1 MTTNFALSLSFEGI
15 SLLHRAPDGWDL
27 VGETPLDVEDLSS
40 VLADMRADA
49 LRLDPSGLQCK
60 ILIPNEQI
68 KFITLE
74 TAQTELPDVMAAL
87 ENATP
92 YAIDELAI
100 DFDRNGGRTFIAA
113 VARETLQEAE
123 AFAVEHGFT
132 PVSMAAVP
140 APMTFRSE
148 VFFGPAAAAGTAE
161 VTRDTAPT
169 VQTGVAV
176 IPADPDA
183 VPVFTPRAR
192 MADPES
198 IAPPAP
204 KVEKT
209 PNEDAPKPVAAPVV
223 AVPTVAA
230 PAAAPPAVPVTT
242 EPAVVKPAPEVA
254 APPPPKPEVE
264 ADTLASA
271 GGFTSR
277 RKAPAAD
284 PADAPAKKQTR
295 KEKKAAAFVTKQ
307 AQPVRGKPRFLGLI
321 LTAILIAFMALVAL
335 WASTLTEEEI
345 ASLFGFGT
353 GGIVETAEV
362 PPPEIIP
369 EPVVTAPETAQV
381 TAEPPLPQ
389 LRENAL
395 GQVLSPAEAARI
407 YAATGVWQRAPRLPL
422 EPRTEPLSVSL
433 PALETNTFAIA
444 QPALP
449 QDSQMS
455 PDLAILPPVNPL
467 PLGTDFDRDEN
478 GLVRATPEGAMT
490 AQGVMVYAGPPPRK
504 PPLRTTEAVVTLA
517 AQAPPTENGVVVIQG
532 RPSRVPPL
540 RPTNAALPAP
550 EATAPPVDL
559 ALAGLR
565 PKLRPADLAPAEV
578 APEPEADAAVASL
591 RPKTRP
597 AGLAPAPEPEPEPTG
612 PDITAVVAAI
622 AEAAPASPFVSPTS
636 RAVTASSRP
645 DTRPRNFATVVARA
659 QDLAA
664 QQAARAAAQPA
675 AAVATAP
682 SRQSGNTPGSV
693 AEAATYDN
701 AIRLRDV
708 NLIGVYGTQASR
720 RALVRLGNGRYVK
733 VQVGSNLDGGR
744 VTAIGDS
751 ALNYVK
757 RGKTIALQL
766 PTG

>member
-1 MTTNFALSLSFEGI
+1 MTANFALSLSFEGI

-27 VGETPLDVEDLSS
+27 VGETPLDVDDLSS

-49 LRLDPSGLQCK
+49 IRLDPSGLQCK

-74 TAQTELPDVMAAL
+74 TAQTELADVTTAL

-113 VARETLQEAE
+113 VARETLEEAE
-123 AFAVEHGFT
+123 AFAVEHGFP

-161 VTRDTAPT
+161 VTRDAAPT
-169 VQTGVAV
+169 IQTGVAV

-183 VPVFTPRAR
+183 APVFTPRAR

-204 KVEKT
+204 TVEEA
-209 PNEDAPKPVAAPVV
+209 PSEDAPKPVVAP
-223 AVPTVAA
+223 PPVAA
-230 PAAAPPAVPVTT
+230 PAPATPPAAQARI
-242 EPAVVKPAPEVA
+242 EPAVAKPAPAVA
-254 APPPPKPEVE
+254 APPPPTQEVE

-277 RKAPAAD
+277 RMAPAAD
-284 PADAPAKKQTR
+284 PSDTPAKKQTR
-295 KEKKAAAFVTKQ
+295 KEKKAAAFATKQ

-353 GGIVETAEV
+353 GGIIETAEV

-369 EPVVTAPETAQV
+369 EPVVTAPEIAEATI
-381 TAEPPLPQ
+381 EPPLPQ
-389 LRENAL
+389 LRQTAL

-407 YAATGVWQRAPRLPL
+407 YAATGVWQRAQRLPL
-422 EPRTEPLSVSL
+422 EPRTEPLSVRL
-433 PALETNTFAIA
+433 PALETTAFALA
-444 QPALP
+444 QPTLP
-449 QDSQMS
+449 QDSQMA
-455 PDLAILPPVNPL
+455 PDLAMLPPVNPL

-490 AQGVMVYAGPPPRK
+490 AQGVMVYAGPPPLK
-504 PPLRTTEAVVTLA
+504 PPLRTTAAIATLA
-517 AQAPPTENGVVVIQG
+517 AQAPPTENGVVVIEG

-550 EATAPPVDL
+550 ETTAPPVDL
-559 ALAGLR
+559 TLAGLR
-565 PKLRPADLAPAEV
+565 PKLRPADLALAEL
-578 APEPEADAAVASL
+578 APEPTAEAAVASL

-597 AGLAPAPEPEPEPTG
+597 AGLAPAPEPEPTG

-622 AEAAPASPFVSPTS
+622 ADAAPASPFVSPTA

-682 SRQSGNTPGSV
+682 SRQSGSTPSSV